1 MKHYDLIVIGGGP
14 AGEKAAVKAG
24 YHGKKVALVE
34 RYADPGGSTV
44 HNGTLPSKA
53 LKETALFLS
62 GKAERGLYGVDRKL
76 SKSFTV
82 DDFFFRKNQVTESEV
97 ATINGN
103 LEAHLVD
110 IYHGRGGFEDPHTI
124 RVLGSPDEL
133 ISADFILIATGSY
146 PFHPPYLH
154 FDKARVHD
162 SNTILQLTRF
172 PSTLVVI
179 GAGVIGCEYST
190 IFSTIGAKVT
200 LIEGK
205 DAILP
210 FLDTEV
216 TVELVRQIRA
226 GGVDVMFNTAVEKVD
241 DPHDETLPLLVHLK
255 GGRVLETDMVLY
267 AAGRAGRVDAL
278 GLDKVGLAKTSRGL
292 IEVNERYQTAI
303 PHVYAAGDVI
313 GFPSLASTS
322 MDQGRVAVTQM
333 FQLEGYEHLAHV
345 FPYGIYTVPE
355 VSMVGMTEEEAHR
368 KGIPFGVGRALHRD
382 MPRGKIMGADSG
394 FLKLVY
400 EKGSHRVLGV
410 HIIGNLA
417 SELIH
422 YGVTVIEGNKTLE
435 DVSSGVF
442 NCPTL
447 HELYK
452 YAAYDGLAEERGKK
466 IRVTVP

>member
-24 YHGKKVALVE
+24 YHGKRVALVE
-34 RYADPGGSTV
+34 RYSEPGGSTV

-62 GKAERGLYGVDRKL
+62 GKAEKGVYGVDRKL

-97 ATINGN
+97 ATINRN
-103 LEAHLVD
+103 LEAQLIDV
-110 IYHGRGGFEDPHTI
+110 YHGKGGFEDSHTVRI
-124 RVLGSPDEL
+124 QGDPDVL

-146 PFHPPYLH
+146 PFHPSYLH
-154 FDKARVHD
+154 FDKNRIHD
-162 SNTILQLTRF
+162 SNTILQLSRF
-172 PSTLVVI
+172 PVSLVVI
-179 GAGVIGCEYST
+179 GAGVIGCEYAT
-190 IFSTIGAKVT
+190 IFSTIGSKVT
-200 LIEGK
+200 LIEGRET
-205 DAILP
+205 ILP
-210 FLDTEV
+210 FLDKEISTD
-216 TVELVRQIRA
+216 LVKQIRT
-226 GGVDVMFNTAVEKVD
+226 GGVDILLNTAVELVD
-241 DPHDETLPLLVHLK
+241 DPHDKDLPLLVRLK
-255 GGRVLETDMVLY
+255 GGRVLEADMVLF

-278 GLDKVGLAKTSRGL
+278 HLDKVGLKQNERGL
-292 IEVNERYQTAI
+292 IEVNDRYQTAI
-303 PHVYAAGDVI
+303 PHIYAAGDVI

-333 FQLEGYEHLAHV
+333 FELEGYERLAHV

-355 VSMVGMTEEEAHR
+355 VSMVGMTEEEAQR
-368 KGIPFGVGRALHRD
+368 KGLPYGVGRACHAD
-382 MPRGKIMGADSG
+382 MPRGKILGAQNG

-410 HIIGNLA
+410 HVIGHLA

-422 YGVTVIEGNKTLE
+422 YGLTVVESGKTLE

-442 NCPTL
+442 NCPSL

-466 IRVTVP
+466 IR

>member
-34 RYADPGGSTV
+34 RYAEPGGSTV

-62 GKAERGLYGVDRKL
+62 GKAERGVFGVDRKL

-97 ATINGN
+97 ETINRN
-103 LEAHLVD
+103 LEAHLID
-110 IYHGRGGFEDPHTI
+110 IYHGKGGFEDEHTI
-124 RVLGSPDEL
+124 RIQGDPDTL
-133 ISADFILIATGSY
+133 ISGDFILIATGSY
-146 PFHPPYLH
+146 PFHPAYLQ
-154 FDKARVHD
+154 FDKNRVHD

-200 LIEGK
+200 LIEGR
-205 DAILP
+205 DSILP
-210 FLDTEV
+210 FLDREV
-216 TVELVRQIRA
+216 TTELVSQIRQ
-226 GGVDVMFNTAVEKVD
+226 GGVDVLFNTAVEKVD
-241 DPHDETLPLLVHLK
+241 NPQDDSLPLLVHLK
-255 GGRVLETDMVLY
+255 GGRVLEADMVLF

-278 GLDKVGLAKTSRGL
+278 NLERIGLAKNARGL
-292 IEVNERYQTAI
+292 IEVNERYQTKV

-333 FQLEGYEHLAHV
+333 FELEGYEHLARV

-355 VSMVGMTEEEAHR
+355 VSMVGMTEEEAQR
-368 KGIPFGVGRALHRD
+368 KGLPYGVGRAHHAE
-382 MPRGKIMGADSG
+382 MPRGKILGTQVG

-410 HIIGNLA
+410 HIIGHLA
-417 SELIH
+417 SELVH
-422 YGVTVIEGNKTLE
+422 YGVTVIEAGKTLE
-435 DVSSGVF
+435 DVSSAVF
-442 NCPTL
+442 NCPSL

-466 IRVTVP
+466 IRVT